1 MRDEVQ
7 QTDFIPYFLALFVG
21 CRVPQEGVVR
31 GTCYPGARHNR
42 FAGVPR
48 APFKPKVPV
57 SRGDPGKLIPRV
69 RSTTGP
75 ENGPKKVYPQT
86 IHPPRTG
93 VNRKRTK
100 TALFWSFSG
109 PFRSFFGP
117 KMAPSEIALFWA
129 GLPLKTKL
137 PSGSPPSSAPPPP
150 GVDEIGCG

>member
-75 ENGPKKVYPQT
+75 ENGPKKVYPQA

-100 TALFWSFSG
+100 TALFW
-109 PFRSFFGP
+109 PFFGLFWPCFGP
-117 KMAPSEIALFWA
+117 KTAQARNRVI
-129 GLPLKTKL
+129 
-137 PSGSPPSSAPPPP
+137 SPPPLPCRTSWKARFHWPRTRPSP
-150 GVDEIGCG
+150 